1 MYLKKQ
7 AHLIEQA
14 IKQEGK
20 VSTSVASFLNL
31 SKPLADLLMT
41 GEKTAQIAV
50 YSDICAQTL
59 KNHCQQK
66 LKKILAWT
74 GPILVSIMGIVMIW
88 MVVAIVVPLYDQIA
102 RMD

>member
-1 MYLKKQ
+1 MNNCFL
-7 AHLIEQA
+7 HNN
-14 IKQEGK
+14 EGN
-20 VSTSVASFLNL
+20 VSLSLSKFLNL
-31 SKPLADLLMT
+31 PKPLADLLLI
-41 GEKTAQIAV
+41 GEKTSQIAI

-59 KNHCQQK
+59 KNHCQHK

-88 MVVAIVVPLYDQIA
+88 MVIAIVVPLYDQIA